1 MKRIIA
7 LALSLVTG
15 SCPWAACGSKTSGG
29 DNSAAASGG
38 SGDGKVYK
46 ITYANTVA
54 DSNPQAINAKY
65 MADRMKELSNG
76 RIEMTVFN
84 NNKLGAFSDCFPADA
99 AA

>member
-7 LALSLVTG
+7 LALSLVTVM
-15 SCPWAACGSKTSGG
+15 SLAACGSKTSGG

-54 DSNPQAINAKY
+54 DSNPQASTPSICRPDERAQQ
-65 MADRMKELSNG
+65 R
-76 RIEMTVFN
+76 
-84 NNKLGAFSDCFPADA
+84 PH
-99 AA
+99 